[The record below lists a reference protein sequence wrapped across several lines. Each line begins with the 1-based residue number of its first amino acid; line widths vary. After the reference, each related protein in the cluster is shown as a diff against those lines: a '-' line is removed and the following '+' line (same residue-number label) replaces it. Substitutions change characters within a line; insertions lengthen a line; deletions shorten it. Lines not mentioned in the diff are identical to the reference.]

1 VCLSSRLS
9 GCRAPCARR
18 VARLLSELSRDIR
31 SACRPSAH
39 RTSSWHPLAALPVCS
54 PCRCVTSTGRAGGDF
69 PVSARHPVSAL
80 ALDLLRRLSGRTHMP
95 AARRP
100 GAVLGLP
107 TIPSQCAIRSP
118 RRPSPRRDGGV
129 LAPPTFRLS
138 RVIRMLRAP
147 LAQLSSL
154 MRSLPAESHYAN
166 DGIFDGQ
173 LDMYCAS
180 EISL

>member
-1 VCLSSRLS
+1 
-9 GCRAPCARR
+9 
-18 VARLLSELSRDIR
+18 
-31 SACRPSAH
+31 
-39 RTSSWHPLAALPVCS
+39 
-54 PCRCVTSTGRAGGDF
+54 
-69 PVSARHPVSAL
+69 
-80 ALDLLRRLSGRTHMP
+80 MP

-100 GAVLGLP
+100 GAVLALP

-118 RRPSPRRDGGV
+118 RRPSPCRDGGV

-138 RVIRMLRAP
+138 RAIRMLRAP
-147 LAQLSSL
+147 LAQLLSL
-154 MRSLPAESHYAN
+154 MRSLPAESHYVN